1 MKTSGCFEQASGAN
15 SGLTID
21 LLHHEVII
29 SDSYTGNSAPPVF
42 IISSSS
48 SSAVSAKSRAASRVS
63 ASSSS
68 SSSPSPCSDNSSARL
83 SLSSP
88 ELLSELKQSRTR
100 SLRHVRTHSGLTT
113 IFSGRGRRGGEQIT
127 ASTQDVVHLSAS
139 TSALIRHP
147 MFLPLLNES
156 VYYSHFH
163 PLCKVNHHLT
173 FCVPVLKTKPAHN
186 SLITSVP
193 FTYMSIE
200 ICTNDNS
207 LTSGDALHHFI

>member
-1 MKTSGCFEQASGAN
+1 MEARLDSSGGTAGKPCSVSPWTLVKASYRATGAL
-15 SGLTID
+15 SFPGYLSSLQKEAAGVK

-113 IFSGRGRRGGEQIT
+113 IFSGRGRRGGEQHLHKMS
-127 ASTQDVVHLSAS
+127 ST
-139 TSALIRHP
+139 
-147 MFLPLLNES
+147 
-156 VYYSHFH
+156 
-163 PLCKVNHHLT
+163 
-173 FCVPVLKTKPAHN
+173 
-186 SLITSVP
+186 
-193 FTYMSIE
+193 
-200 ICTNDNS
+200 
-207 LTSGDALHHFI
+207 